1 MSKIRPTPLFIPP
14 FSDVYNITV
23 PELLISALAQ
33 HAVVGGVSSYT
44 ETPIVYEKL
53 DGKVKKVK
61 GVETVQTRSTADN
74 QQRWKDAF
82 VGSFSKLGPHI
93 AQDLDQIA
101 AAVEDELWT
110 RTGTESARTRRKVR
124 AAVPVTPICA
134 VLQNQIGMLGTSQY
148 VDYGKAIESL
158 YQVGKFLDGDTSD
171 ATAHEKLQKALAD
184 RTNQDSR
191 LAALDLAFLA
201 SLCSAVNETV
211 DSVSYDQIGGRLT
224 LPNNSP
230 HVLASDPEPNQ
241 VEVLEVLRQIGEI
254 NSYVWFYR
262 SWNKLTDAAWYQA
275 LPHRRW
281 VDWLVTVLRLS
292 IGTAYLAR
300 SQWIISAAKYSLR
313 PSLGNAT
320 ASGSLIEDTFLQQPL
335 IWPDRAGSSIGD
347 RDVFPQVRKLIRT
360 GISIRQVL
368 EKDVFRS
375 VLGDDESVENLA
387 KAVKSN
393 RDLAKRLEQ
402 ALLTPTNALHHKE
415 VQPVYNTVRDAL
427 VDRTGGDA
435 DLGTA
440 DNYAI
445 IKKVGNAFILD
456 PSSEVMALIATLACD
471 QPDGFTSLGNVR
483 REFQALGLRP
493 SQNELRFLLE
503 RSGLCRSEADAS
515 LQVTVSSALR
525 TASLL

>member
-1 MSKIRPTPLFIPP
+1 MTKLRPTPLLIPP

-33 HAVVGGVSSYT
+33 HAIVGGASNFT
-44 ETPIVYEKL
+44 ETPIVYEKV
-53 DGKVKKVK
+53 DDKVKKVK
-61 GVETVQTRSTADN
+61 GIETVQTRSTAAN
-74 QQRWKDAF
+74 RQRWKDAF
-82 VGSFSKLGPHI
+82 VASFSKLGPHI
-93 AQDLDQIA
+93 AQDIDQIA

-110 RTGTESARTRRKVR
+110 RTGSETVRTKRRVR

-134 VLQNQIGMLGTSQY
+134 VLQNQVGMLGTSQY

-158 YQVGKFLDGDTSD
+158 YQVGKFLDGDVSD

-184 RTNQDSR
+184 RCNQDSR

-201 SLCSAVNETV
+201 SLCSALNVTV
-211 DSVSYDQIGGRLT
+211 DSVSYDQIVGRLNF
-224 LPNNSP
+224 PDNSP
-230 HVLASDPEPNQ
+230 HVLTGLLEPTQ
-241 VEVLEVLRQIGEI
+241 VEVLEALRQIGEV

-262 SWNKLTDAAWYQA
+262 SWNKLTDAAWYKA

-300 SQWIISAAKYSLR
+300 SQWVISAAKYSLR
-313 PSLGNAT
+313 SSPGNVT
-320 ASGSLIEDTFLQQPL
+320 ALESLIEDTFLQQPL
-335 IWPDRAGSSIGD
+335 IWPDRAGSSSAD

-360 GISIRQVL
+360 GVEIRQVL
-368 EKDVFRS
+368 NEDVFGL
-375 VLGDDESVENLA
+375 VLGDDKSVENLA
-387 KAVKSN
+387 KAVRSN
-393 RDLAKRLEQ
+393 PGLAKQLEQ
-402 ALLTPTNALHHKE
+402 ALLTPKVDLRHK
-415 VQPVYNTVRDAL
+415 VVKPVYNTVCDAL
-427 VDRTGGDA
+427 VDKTGGDA
-435 DLGTA
+435 DLGNA

-445 IKKVGNAFILD
+445 IKKVGDAFILD

-471 QPDGFTSLGNVR
+471 QPDGFTSLGKVR